1 MIIKILLTIVKEV
14 PVFWKIFSM
23 EKITRFDLEKIPERI
38 VHVRGSGAH
47 GFFEL

>member
-1 MIIKILLTIVKEV
+1 MIIKILFTIVKEM
-14 PVFWKIFSM
+14 PIFWKIFLK

-38 VHVRGSGAH
+38 VHTRGSGAH